1 MPERLSCPH
10 CRAAYPTWR
19 VIVRIGSPVCPSCR
33 AALSFSKESAQR
45 LLGAVGGAALFAAL
59 MLAALFFGADMVW
72 TVGFWALFLP
82 ACYLLGRIL
91 LAFVGRLRSL

>member
-1 MPERLSCPH
+1 M
-10 CRAAYPTWR
+10 YPTWR

-45 LLGAVGGAALFAAL
+45 LGMVGGAVLFATL
-59 MLAALFFGADMVW
+59 ILASLFFGADMVW
-72 TVGFWALFLP
+72 HLGFWAVFLP

-91 LAFVGRLRSL
+91 LAFVGRLVPYEQTRSSGKTS